1 MKNGY
6 TVKENEL
13 IAQAMNENG
22 YTADDVESFSSREW
36 CEFLDYIHM
45 TKDVRISL

>member
-6 TVKENEL
+6 TVEENEL
-13 IAQAMNENG
+13 IAQAMEENG
-22 YTADDVESFSSREW
+22 YSVEDVETFTSREW
-36 CEFLDYIHM
+36 CELLDYIHM